1 MNLNHAKQQIHA
13 KRSRHFWRVV
23 DEDVRGFS
31 DRSLL
36 AAGEPAWR
44 KPRILL
50 AFARSGSPS
59 DGKIQRRNA
68 KKSFTVRFTVKTIR
82 WEAID
87 AIDAERRSFEF
98 Q

>member
-1 MNLNHAKQQIHA
+1 MI
-13 KRSRHFWRVV
+13 S
-23 DEDVRGFS
+23 E
-31 DRSLL
+31 
-36 AAGEPAWR
+36 AGRTCVAETP
-44 KPRILL
+44 L

>member
-36 AAGEPAWR
+36 AAGEKLYDFRSRANLRGGNPVGFRAFR
-44 KPRILL
+44 KP
-50 AFARSGSPS
+50 
-59 DGKIQRRNA
+59 
-68 KKSFTVRFTVKTIR
+68 V
-82 WEAID
+82 
-87 AIDAERRSFEF
+87 
-98 Q
+98 